1 MSTGIG
7 FMGELTATFSEAIV
21 PLGTI
26 RRTDGDGKA
35 YIFCKAATTC
45 GAIAVGGAVFQLIG
59 QDTGNVTDDVANSM
73 TNMFVGLS
81 MAVVGAASGLYFWAQ
96 CEGVGTALTVTNAAF
111 TPGDTLYVA
120 GTYIMSKA
128 QATAGAAITKRVLAI
143 ALAAKATA
151 GASVSV
157 LLLK

>member
-45 GAIAVGGAVFQLIG
+45 GAITAGQALYQLTG
-59 QDTGNVTDDVANSM
+59 QAYGNVTEDVANSN
-73 TNMFVGLS
+73 TNAFVGIA
-81 MAVVGAASGLYFWAQ
+81 MAAQDAADGLYCWAQ
-96 CEGVGTALTVTNAAF
+96 FDGIYSAKTTTTDTAFVIGDLLYGSATGVF
-111 TPGDTLYVA
+111 
-120 GTYIMSKA
+120 SKI
-128 QATAGAAITKRVLAI
+128 QATGGAAIIYLPLAVVI
-143 ALAAKATA
+143 AAKATA
-151 GASVSV
+151 GATCAIK
-157 LLLK
+157 LL